1 MNKKLSFV
9 LLSAAGFLTLAS
21 PTCEEEISPERRIE
35 KRLETLRLVNEDLV
49 APALTRRNLEAF
61 ESRAVEKLEDYADY
75 LGMVSD
81 SGLDSSFR
89 KQARENLFGL
99 FLEGAAPESTI
110 TLSIPGDGF
119 AKLAF
124 MIDSVTVLDPLEE
137 ENGNNYRGRIRY
149 RLHTLGIQTT
159 DTILLQSSIMEMGMV
174 LQKRSKE
181 FGEKRLQVWEVQ
193 LTI

>member
-1 MNKKLSFV
+1 MNKNLSFI

-21 PTCEEEISPERRIE
+21 PTCVEEISPEQRIE
-35 KRLETLRLVNEDLV
+35 ERLETLRSVNEDLV

-81 SGLDSSFR
+81 SGLDCSFR
-89 KQARENLFGL
+89 EQARENLFGL
-99 FLEGAAPESTI
+99 FLEGTAPESTPP
-110 TLSIPGDGF
+110 SDIPGDGF

-124 MIDSVTVLDPLEE
+124 MIDSVTVLDPLEIE
-137 ENGNNYRGRIRY
+137 KGKIYRGRLRY
-149 RLHTLGIQTT
+149 RFNTLGMFAS
-159 DTILLQSSIMEMGMV
+159 DTILLRSSHEEMGMV

-181 FGEKRLQVWEVQ
+181 FGEKHLQVWEVQ
-193 LTI
+193 LTL

>member
-1 MNKKLSFV
+1 MNKKLSFI

-35 KRLETLRLVNEDLV
+35 ERLENLRSVNEDLV

-81 SGLDSSFR
+81 SGLDFSFR
-89 KQARENLFGL
+89 EQARENLFWL
-99 FLEGAAPESTI
+99 FLEGTAPESPHPTD
-110 TLSIPGDGF
+110 IPGDGF

-124 MIDSVTVLDPLEE
+124 MIDSVQVLDPLEK
-137 ENGNNYRGRIRY
+137 ENGKNYRGRLRY
-149 RLHTLGIQTT
+149 HFHTLGIHAA
-159 DTILLQSSIMEMGMV
+159 DTILLRSSQEEMGMV

-181 FGEKRLQVWEVQ
+181 FGDKRLQVWAVQ
-193 LTI
+193 LTL